1 MEGTG
6 WTETQDGGRE
16 AGGRHARGGARCGAE
31 RVNGGSCSSS
41 ASRPATP
48 RLMLLRYARARS
60 VLPRPRRCTLRELG
74 LPVDASGARALDSAL
89 SQRLV
94 HGTAAAM
101 QKKGRKKKTR
111 TKKHK
116 SARGTDVESD
126 EEQAQQ
132 GKSYNVVVPR
142 NGVKFTFSRSS
153 GPGGQNVNKV
163 STRATLRFHL
173 DRAGWLPPEVR
184 ERLAAQEP
192 SRINKQGEFALSSDV
207 HRTQPRNIEDCLR
220 RLQAIVDVAAVAPKV
235 RKMRTGLG
243 EETKR
248 RRRESKRRRSQV
260 KSGRSKNFSKD
271 MF

>member
-1 MEGTG
+1 M
-6 WTETQDGGRE
+6 QCRSPVE
-16 AGGRHARGGARCGAE
+16 AL
-31 RVNGGSCSSS
+31 VS
-41 ASRPATP
+41 T
-48 RLMLLRYARARS
+48 
-60 VLPRPRRCTLRELG
+60 
-74 LPVDASGARALDSAL
+74 ALDSF
-89 SQRLV
+89 SWQRHV
-94 HGTAAAM
+94 HGTAAVL
-101 QKKGRKKKTR
+101 QKKGKKNKGGRKKQT
-111 TKKHK
+111 T
-116 SARGTDVESD
+116 ARGTDEDLND
-126 EEQAQQ
+126 ETIQQ
-132 GKSYNVVVPR
+132 GKSYKVVVPR